1 MDDLRYV
8 GSGYSGHR
16 EKTGAE
22 NVPQDV
28 PQDVP
33 QGDAQDVPQDVPQG
47 DAQDKNILIDFI
59 EEKVKN
65 NDRVTRKEIA
75 DEAGV
80 SLKTIERIIKEID
93 DLRYVVI
100 GN

>member
-22 NVPQDV
+22 NVP
-28 PQDVP
+28 
-33 QGDAQDVPQDVPQG
+33 QDVPQDVPQG

>member
-33 QGDAQDVPQDVPQG
+33 QNVPQG

-59 EEKVKN
+59 KEKVKN

-75 DEAGV
+75 DEAGL
-80 SLKTIERIIKEID
+80 SLKNHKRN
-93 DLRYVVI
+93 R
-100 GN
+100 

>member
-16 EKTGAE
+16 EKTAAE
-22 NVPQDV
+22 NVPQN
-28 PQDVP
+28 
-33 QGDAQDVPQDVPQG
+33 VPQG

-59 EEKVKN
+59 KEKVKN

>member
-16 EKTGAE
+16 EKTAAE
-22 NVPQDV
+22 NVP
-28 PQDVP
+28 
-33 QGDAQDVPQDVPQG
+33 QDVPQDVPQG

-59 EEKVKN
+59 KEKVKN